1 MIYWLYNFTKKIKE
15 KNQLDLG
22 QGNTPLI
29 EIPSINKKLKIPHLF
44 FKREDLN
51 PNASFKDRA
60 LAYQISLA
68 KQNNEKYVVLSSSGN
83 AAISCAS
90 FCQKTKIKPIILV
103 SPSIPKNKLSQII
116 DRKPFLLIQS
126 KNARR
131 FAKYIH
137 KKYNIPLLN
146 PSTDEN
152 AATGF
157 ETLGE
162 EILLQNPE
170 CETIFTYSTSGASI
184 TGIIDF
190 YLKNN
195 LIPPQIVAIQIFDQK
210 IKANQINMLPKFYQH
225 NSKKIIEYMKK
236 VRGLFH
242 RIRQD
247 QAIIDQKILHH
258 NNIPTSIEGAA
269 AFSAVKEYLESKKEL
284 EPDSSR
290 PDNIVCIISGKE
302 HEILPISPDYK
313 IFQANSRNNIDQIM
327 SKLKK

>member
-22 QGNTPLI
+22 QGDTPLI
-29 EIPSINKKLKIPHLF
+29 EIPSINKKIKIPHLF

-51 PNASFKDRA
+51 PNGSFKDRA

-90 FCQKTKIKPIILV
+90 FCKKTKIKPIILV

-116 DRKPFLLIQS
+116 DKKPFLLIQS

-137 KKYNIPLLN
+137 KKYNIPLIN

-152 AATGF
+152 AAIGF

-184 TGIIDF
+184 IGIANF

-195 LIPPQIVAIQIFDQK
+195 LVPPQIVAVQIFDQK
-210 IKANQINMLPKFYQH
+210 IRPNQINLLPKFYQH
-225 NSKKIIEYMKK
+225 NSKKIIESMKK
-236 VRGLFH
+236 TQGLFH

-247 QAIIDQKILHH
+247 QAIDSQKILHH
-258 NNIPTSIEGAA
+258 NNIPASIEGAA
-269 AFSAVKEYLESKKEL
+269 AFCAAQGYIESQKEL
-284 EPDSSR
+284 EPNSIQPS
-290 PDNIVCIISGKE
+290 NIICIISGKQ
-302 HEILPISPDYK
+302 HETIPISPDYQ
-313 IFQANSRNNIDQIM
+313 IFQANSRSDIDQIM